1 MSSDAKAKKSRA
13 RPGFVREGWRT
24 RIHRAFANYWL
35 ALKKN
40 RVLPSVKDPKQAE
53 RQFETWFRE
62 FAVASRAYDE
72 AREQLKNPI
81 GPKIQ
86 STILSRLETEG
97 PQIVPPVPIGTDA
110 LFYPENPE
118 SSPIFRKLVFL
129 KYGITF
135 RELIHEIDLNKN
147 PAAQRRLM
155 AVHRD
160 FWQVQLG
167 RGYRDLK
174 LKFSMDHFDLIT
186 QGLDF
191 GLDKL
196 TSDELAEC
204 LDEICPCAQRHS
216 PEYLKKLRAQVKKA
230 CATLLKTKMI

>member
-1 MSSDAKAKKSRA
+1 VTTDAKKRRSKA
-13 RPGFVREGWRT
+13 RPGFIREGWRA
-24 RIHRAFANYWL
+24 RVHPAFVEYWRSLKNNRALPNP
-35 ALKKN
+35 KDKN
-40 RVLPSVKDPKQAE
+40 QAQ

-62 FAVASRAYDE
+62 FAAASADYDE
-72 AREQLKNPI
+72 ARRQIKDPI

-86 STILSRLETEG
+86 STLLSRLETEG
-97 PQIVPPVPIGTDA
+97 PSIVPPKLPSEEATI
-110 LFYPENPE
+110 YPETPE
-118 SSPIFRKLVFL
+118 SSPLFRKLVFL

-135 RELIHEIDLNKN
+135 RDLIYEIDINKN

-167 RGYRDLK
+167 RGFKDFK
-174 LKFSMDHFDLIT
+174 LKFSMDHFDFIT

-191 GLDKL
+191 SLDKL

-204 LDEICPCAQRHS
+204 LDEICPCGQKHS
-216 PEYLKKLRAQVKKA
+216 PDYLKKLRTRIKKA
-230 CATLLKTKMI
+230 CRGFLTGN